1 MVPSTRVLPLL
12 AAAAILIAAGCRST
26 TTTPAE
32 RQAAKDGFTVGE
44 SQFMRAGPMLGAPMC
59 YTEAASR
66 SSQPPKVLCPES
78 PWIGTLGVTTSLSE
92 SMKFGLGIEVPNPVD
107 ERQLGAPLTDR
118 LRDTGVGAWV
128 SFDF

>member
-1 MVPSTRVLPLL
+1 MLSARDVPLL
-12 AAAAILIAAGCRST
+12 AVAAILVAAGCRST

-32 RQAAKDGFTVGE
+32 RQAAKDGLTVGE
-44 SQFMRAGPMLGAPMC
+44 SQFMRAGPMYGTPMR
-59 YTEAASR
+59 YSEAASR
-66 SSQPPKVLCPES
+66 SALPPKVLSPES

-92 SMKFGLGIEVPNPVD
+92 SMRFGIGIEVPNPVD
-107 ERQLGAPLTDR
+107 ERQVGAPLTDR